1 MKELYT
7 ETSQYRN
14 WRFSKAN
21 LQETRENNHT
31 LAVERV
37 KKKVLE
43 ESILQKQTLDASSA
57 HSEQTES
64 VDSPRLIPVEI
75 EYLTLEDELALCN
88 FYETR
93 IPPMANYFPKEVIEN
108 KFTDKVKATAITFA
122 KRFYLRNTVMDYHP
136 KEIICVDNLDKNSVT
151 CLFLAAKVEHSFVA
165 IEEFTKVVKL
175 PKETIFELELV
186 VSRSLRYEYAVHH
199 PYLAL
204 FGLFL
209 DMQNFIKDIP
219 NIKLLY
225 EKSLEFVNKSLFT
238 DCMFIYQPSQIAL
251 ATLRMAAKKDNYD
264 LEKIYLQFK
273 FKSDPK
279 EKVIELHK
287 ILDEIE
293 DTINSHVNVNVEQA
307 KEIDS
312 RLHKC
317 KNPEKNPNSAISKK
331 RRREKEELEEID
343 RRKKKKLDDEYQK
356 DISK

>member
-14 WRFSKAN
+14 WRFSKAK
-21 LQETRENNHT
+21 LRETRDKNHI

-43 ESILQKQTLDASSA
+43 ESTLQKQILDKSSPA
-57 HSEQTES
+57 YSEQTES
-64 VDSPRLIPVEI
+64 VDSPRLIPSEI

-93 IPPMANYFPKEVIEN
+93 IPLMASRFPKEVIEN
-108 KFTDKVKATAITFA
+108 KFTDKVKATAITFV

-136 KEIICVDNLDKNSVT
+136 KEIIVT

-175 PKETIFELELV
+175 SKETIFELELV
-186 VSRSLRYEYAVHH
+186 VSRSLRYEY
-199 PYLAL
+199 
-204 FGLFL
+204 
-209 DMQNFIKDIP
+209 
-219 NIKLLY
+219 
-225 EKSLEFVNKSLFT
+225 S
-238 DCMFIYQPSQIAL
+238 
-251 ATLRMAAKKDNYD
+251 
-264 LEKIYLQFK
+264 
-273 FKSDPK
+273 SDPK
-279 EKVIELHK
+279 EKVNELYK
-287 ILDEIE
+287 MLDEIE
-293 DTINSHVNVNVEQA
+293 NIINSHVEITIDQA
-307 KEIDS
+307 KEIDA

-356 DISK
+356 DISKIFD